1 MPNHLSVNRSNIPAA
16 GRGVFAK
23 RSYQKGELIEE
34 CPVILLSKRSI
45 PHIDK
50 TELANYYFEWGMDYK
65 KGAIALGLGSLYN
78 HSFESNAEFN
88 QDFKREVVRI
98 TAITTI
104 PQNTEIT
111 VNYNGDPTDHTPLWR
126 GAL

>member
-1 MPNHLSVNRSNIPAA
+1 MPNDLYISHSSIRRA
-16 GRGVFAK
+16 GRGVFAGK
-23 RSYQKGELIEE
+23 EYKKGELIEE

-45 PHIDK
+45 PYIDK

-88 QDFKREVVRI
+88 QDFKQEVVRI
-98 TAITTI
+98 TAITSI
-104 PQNTEIT
+104 PKNTEIT
-111 VNYNGDPTDHTPLWR
+111 VNYNGDHTDKSPLWKN
-126 GAL
+126 AL

>member
-1 MPNHLSVNRSNIPAA
+1 MPNHLSVNRSHIPAA

-23 RSYQKGELIEE
+23 KNYQKGELIEE

-98 TAITTI
+98 TAITSI
-104 PQNTEIT
+104 PKNTEIT
-111 VNYNGDPTDHTPLWR
+111 VNYNGDHTDKSPLWKN
-126 GAL
+126 AL